1 MVRSAFLGVLM
12 AAAVQGQAPTIT
24 PDAAATQEKLLGTM
38 ISECIRDGE
47 RVFDFDPAE
56 TTTPPPGLSRLA
68 GFKLHRLD
76 GPLSAYVYKDF
87 GSGHHEGGCGIAVYG
102 NVSGQM
108 LDDVRAMLKT
118 MGWKKVDLRY
128 YQIPG
133 ATRGEQEYWPR
144 EGSRWLPRTGV
155 SIIERAPSTL
165 APTIEVHFHDTPVS

>member
-1 MVRSAFLGVLM
+1 MVRLALLGMLM
-12 AAAVQGQAPTIT
+12 AATVQGQAPTIA

-38 ISECIRDGE
+38 ISVCVRGGE
-47 RVFDFDPAE
+47 RAFDFDPAE

-68 GFKLHRLD
+68 GFKVHRLD
-76 GPLSAYVYKDF
+76 GPRPAYVYRDF
-87 GSGHHEGGCGIAVYG
+87 GSGHHEGSCGIAVYG

-108 LDDVRAMLKT
+108 LVDVRAMLKT
-118 MGWKKVDLRY
+118 MGWQKANLRY

-133 ATRGEQEYWPR
+133 ASPGEQEYWPR

-155 SIIERAPSTL
+155 SIIERAPSSL